1 MDENRKKKNPLRI
14 FCKNCGAPAGFDIIR
29 QTYSCPNCGQVSGI
43 QEVERRM
50 SQWRSLNKKNLK
62 AHSAGQTLEEHSCPT
77 CGAQVVFKAGEASGT
92 CDFCGSKL
100 IRKDLIRPEQ
110 MPELII
116 PFFITPEEAKKR
128 MLEWAHENEKTPE
141 GQAVLSNMDKFKG
154 YYLPYQ
160 LARGPVCASV
170 FRDETDRKY
179 YCDGYLDGTA
189 VNTSKQLDN
198 LTLNA
203 MEPFDWSEA
212 RPFEYGY
219 IAGQNVKLS
228 DISDAQTEKR
238 ILEEVEEDFLPE
250 VERVMQTSGVDI
262 RLQSGNLLTM
272 PVLLPVY
279 FIKTK
284 NLTAAMN
291 GQTGR
296 IAVSTGREKKS
307 RPWILQWFLYTLG
320 TFLLLTFIFGNAW
333 MGLFITSVPFIVYG
347 VLFSQ
352 RSGQLV
358 RPIVLKTEAAK
369 AERKG
374 NDLSIEE
381 GEEVLENPYDNTP
394 VFRER
399 NDEGQLVPVH
409 LRFYPLGRMISIFIN
424 TFVTV
429 FLPAIIAAFLRWA
442 TMKEGEKFLDGFA
455 PQYGGAWYC
464 IAFIIAL
471 LYLSKGLRMDAFDH
485 PYIYEILENGKE
497 KLVGDSDSRKLT
509 VLSMF
514 GIGVKDKNGESW
526 GLIKTLRMMG
536 GEGLLFA
543 GLFLFILL
551 GSVAAIIG

>member
-1 MDENRKKKNPLRI
+1 
-14 FCKNCGAPAGFDIIR
+14 
-29 QTYSCPNCGQVSGI
+29 
-43 QEVERRM
+43 M
-50 SQWRSLNKKNLK
+50 SQWRDLNKKNIK
-62 AHSAGQTLEEHSCPT
+62 AGSAGQALEEHSCPT
-77 CGAQVVFKAGEASGT
+77 CGAQVIFKAGEASGT

-100 IRKDLIRPEQ
+100 IRKDLLRPDQ

-141 GQAVLSNMDKFKG
+141 GQAVLSNMDQFKG

-160 LARGPVCASV
+160 LARGPVSATV
-170 FRDETDRKY
+170 TRDETQRSF

-238 ILEEVEEDFLPE
+238 ILQEVEEDFLPE
-250 VERVMQTSGVDI
+250 VERVMQTEGVDI
-262 RLQSGNLLTM
+262 RLRSGNLLTM

-279 FIKTK
+279 FIKAKYKDTGV
-284 NLTAAMN
+284 TAVMN

-307 RPWILQWFLYTLG
+307 RPWLWNWFLYTLG
-320 TFLLLTFIFGNAW
+320 TFLLLTFLFGNAW
-333 MGLFITSVPFIVYG
+333 VGLYITSVPFIIYG
-347 VLFSQ
+347 VMFSQ
-352 RSGQLV
+352 NSSEVVRS
-358 RPIVLKTEAAK
+358 IVLKTEAAK

-374 NDLSIEE
+374 NALSIAE
-381 GEEVLENPYDNTP
+381 GEDVLENPYDNTP

-399 NDEGQLVPVH
+399 NEEGKLVPVH
-409 LRFYPLGRMISIFIN
+409 LRFYPLSRMVSVVVN

-429 FLPAIIAAFLRWA
+429 FLPAIIAAFFRWVD
-442 TMKEGEKFLDGFA
+442 MKEGEKFMDSYSPG
-455 PQYGGAWYC
+455 YGAAWYC

-485 PYIYEILENGKE
+485 PFIYEILENGKE
-497 KLVGDSDSRKLT
+497 KLIGDSDSRKLT

-514 GIGVKDKNGESW
+514 GVGVKDENGERW

-536 GEGLLFA
+536 GI
-543 GLFLFILL
+543 GLFLGGTLLFILI
-551 GSVAAIIG
+551 GSVAAIIM